1 MNKFRKLALVLLFV
15 TIKDADA
22 VKVSWD
28 TLQNTPFEEK
38 YIQEVKG
45 YMLFPKFPIQ
55 LKKLDGQ
62 LIEVEGYVIPIDKDR
77 NFVALSANPYAACYF
92 CNKAG
97 PASVMTVRLRA
108 KGKRY
113 FIDNYKTFRGKLR
126 LNASDIH
133 EFYYVLEEAEDISE

>member
-1 MNKFRKLALVLLFV
+1 MIKLWKLAFVLVFIP
-15 TIKDADA
+15 TRAADT

-28 TLQNTPFEEK
+28 TLQNIPFEEK
-38 YIQEVKG
+38 YIEEVKG
-45 YMLFPKFPIQ
+45 YMLFPKFPAE
-55 LKKLDGQ
+55 LKKLQGQ
-62 LIEVEGYVIPIDKDR
+62 WIEVEGYVIPVDKDR

-97 PASVMTVRLRA
+97 PASVMTVRFKS

-113 FIDNYKTFRGKLR
+113 FIDNYKTFRGKLK

-133 EFYYVLEEAEDISE
+133 EFYYILEEAEDISE